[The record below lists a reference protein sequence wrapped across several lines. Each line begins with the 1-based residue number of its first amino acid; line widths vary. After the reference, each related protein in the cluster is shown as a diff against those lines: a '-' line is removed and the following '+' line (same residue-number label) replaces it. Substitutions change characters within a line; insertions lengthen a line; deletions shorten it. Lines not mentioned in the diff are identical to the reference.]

1 MILAL
6 ESSCDETA
14 VAVFDP
20 AAGLTGEWVHSQ
32 IALHEAYGGV
42 VPDLASREHLA
53 HFGPLL
59 RRALATI
66 RPEQVTQI
74 AVTNGPGLAACL
86 AMGLATAKSLG
97 LAWRVPVVGV
107 NHLRAHAFSP
117 FIALHAANPAAFD
130 AEFAKL
136 LPHLGLLVSGGN
148 TALFSIDETRR
159 ITLIASTMDD
169 AAGEALDKGAKLLGL
184 GYPGGPQVEKLAAT
198 GNPTAFAFPKAMAQR
213 STLEFSFSGLKTS
226 LRYQLEK
233 MSPAEIETRKADL
246 CASYQAAVFE
256 ALVRKTRLALV
267 GGPASLRA
275 GSQEPGLVGADLGR
289 SSGDG
294 VSTLA
299 PKNRDPAAAGRASS
313 AGAFRAASTPQRD
326 SSPSSSRHPDPAHAG
341 EGSKDRPPS
350 SESLSSQ
357 LSALSFNSF
366 GLSGGVANNQ
376 TLQRLLENIAQAQN
390 LPFLRAQPQHTG
402 DNAGMIA
409 FAAWAERE
417 TGGVNPA
424 GLDLTVEPSL
434 PLALGD

>member
-1 MILAL
+1 MIFAL

-20 AAGLTGEWVHSQ
+20 ATGLTGEWVHSQ
-32 IALHEAYGGV
+32 IALHGAYGGV

-59 RRALATI
+59 QHALATV
-66 RPEQVTQI
+66 RPEQVARI

-86 AMGLATAKSLG
+86 VMGLATAKSLG

-117 FIALHAANPAAFD
+117 FIALHAANPAAFEG
-130 AEFAKL
+130 EFAKM

-148 TALFSIDETRR
+148 TALFSLDESRR
-159 ITLIASTMDD
+159 ITLLASTMDD

-184 GYPGGPQVEKLAAT
+184 GYPGGPQVERLAAS
-198 GNPTAFAFPKAMAQR
+198 GNSTAFAFPKAVAQR

-233 MSPAEIETRKADL
+233 MPPEEIELRKADL

-256 ALVRKTRLALV
+256 ALVRKSRLALERGFV
-267 GGPASLRA
+267 GR
-275 GSQEPGLVGADLGR
+275 DLGI
-289 SSGDG
+289 
-294 VSTLA
+294 
-299 PKNRDPAAAGRASS
+299 
-313 AGAFRAASTPQRD
+313 
-326 SSPSSSRHPDPAHAG
+326 
-341 EGSKDRPPS
+341 PPS
-350 SESLSSQ
+350 SDNVRRGSETPPYSN
-357 LSALSFNSF
+357 ATIPYRSF
-366 GLSGGVANNQ
+366 GLSGGVANNLV
-376 TLQRLLENIAQAQN
+376 LQAKLAQVAQQIN
-390 LPFLRAQPQHTG
+390 VPFLRAQPKHTG

-417 TGGVNPA
+417 AGGVNAA
-424 GLDLTVEPSL
+424 GLGLTIAPSL
-434 PLALGD
+434 PLARG

>member
-20 AAGLTGEWVHSQ
+20 ARGLTGEWVHSQ

-42 VPDLASREHLA
+42 VPDLASREHLS

-59 RRALATI
+59 ARALAAVPAEKITK
-66 RPEQVTQI
+66 I

-86 AMGLATAKSLG
+86 AMGLSTAKSLG
-97 LAWRVPVVGV
+97 LAWGVPVVGI

-117 FIALHAANPAAFD
+117 FIALHAASPAAFD

-148 TALFSIDETRR
+148 TALFSIDEARR
-159 ITLIASTMDD
+159 IRLLASTMDD
-169 AAGEALDKGAKLLGL
+169 AAGEALDKGAKLMGL

-198 GNPTAFAFPKAMAQR
+198 GNAAAFEFPKAVAQR
-213 STLEFSFSGLKTS
+213 SSLEFSFSGLKTS

-233 MSPAEIETRKADL
+233 MTPADIERRKADL
-246 CASYQAAVFE
+246 CASYQAAVFN
-256 ALVRKTRLALV
+256 ALVRKSSLALER
-267 GGPASLRA
+267 GPQVVADFHIGDQ
-275 GSQEPGLVGADLGR
+275 GSQVDKSAGMETGAHHP
-289 SSGDG
+289 SSGY
-294 VSTLA
+294 
-299 PKNRDPAAAGRASS
+299 R
-313 AGAFRAASTPQRD
+313 
-326 SSPSSSRHPDPAHAG
+326 
-341 EGSKDRPPS
+341 
-350 SESLSSQ
+350 
-357 LSALSFNSF
+357 SF

-376 TLQRLLENIAQAQN
+376 TLQAGLAKVAQAQN
-390 LPFLRAQPQHTG
+390 IPFFRAQPQHTG

-417 TGGVNPA
+417 AGGVNEA
-424 GLDLTVEPSL
+424 GLALEIAPSQ
-434 PLALGD
+434 PLAANM